1 MIFGCRVVLPLPADA
16 NVRQMGSS
24 VCLCADDMCLCSSAV
39 FFLIYTF
46 GWQVDC
52 DITFPHTIKHQRAI
66 IYKTMESRV
75 LGKRNSMYKC
85 GLLVEIVD
93 VDWIESVESLKYCLL
108 YVLEYKLLIQIITM
122 KYLFNVW
129 QTGRLGVGAVNE
141 EGRWWWLAMSLRKC
155 WRWISFTF

>member
-1 MIFGCRVVLPLPADA
+1 MAAFRLEVKDGKRKKRENKVKKKSTESKQKPMIFGCRVVLPLPAGA

-93 VDWIESVESLKYCLL
+93 VD
-108 YVLEYKLLIQIITM
+108 
-122 KYLFNVW
+122 
-129 QTGRLGVGAVNE
+129 
-141 EGRWWWLAMSLRKC
+141 
-155 WRWISFTF
+155 